1 MIQLSVISVAQHYM
15 VMLAAILGGLGALW
29 QLVEIFGFCVFE
41 SGVALRLAPLSGR
54 FVGQQIFPQCAGGP
68 SRHCRMM
75 CLFPGLALFCTKK
88 GILSK
93 SENRFLTISNWAIY
107 PQYYIWNH
115 ELTLQVV
122 AVHSG
127 RCSTVLHRFAFQS
140 FLSLDKL
147 AVGVEES
154 HI

>member
-1 MIQLSVISVAQHYM
+1 MFLALVLLCWDIPSFYDANSSGGSDCRDIQLIS
-15 VMLAAILGGLGALW
+15 ALN
-29 QLVEIFGFCVFE
+29 
-41 SGVALRLAPLSGR
+41 
-54 FVGQQIFPQCAGGP
+54 
-68 SRHCRMM
+68 
-75 CLFPGLALFCTKK
+75 CLIREFYR
-88 GILSK
+88 K